1 MKSTLPTQRE
11 IRIQGGLYRED
22 SVCFLMSSKLACP
35 EWNNSTLFYRV
46 GDSEMMRIRGTS
58 WSILPSFKIMYYYLQ
73 RLRILIW
80 LSLLSFSKTEA
91 KSGKLCF
98 LFKSTVK
105 VPTHMC
111 LQCLIS
117 VTLKIRDEPCQWGPV
132 VIVLHLPWE
141 GWVLWLLRRC
151 TYPHLVTRVK
161 SSLSD
166 GTHSSLRCC
175 AIHAS
180 GGVSR
185 AITEGLWG
193 TDTHL
198 LCFSSW
204 SRI

>member
-35 EWNNSTLFYRV
+35 EWNNSTVFYRV

-73 RLRILIW
+73 RLHILIW

-105 VPTHMC
+105 VSTHMC
-111 LQCLIS
+111 LQCSIS
-117 VTLKIRDEPCQWGPV
+117 VTLKIREWALSMGTCDNRV
-132 VIVLHLPWE
+132 SLA
-141 GWVLWLLRRC
+141 LRRMS
-151 TYPHLVTRVK
+151 VVAVK
-161 SSLSD
+161 EVYLSSP
-166 GTHSSLRCC
+166 C
-175 AIHAS
+175 HACQIIS
-180 GGVSR
+180 FR
-185 AITEGLWG
+185 RNTF
-193 TDTHL
+193 L
-198 LCFSSW
+198 LTMLCHPCVRW
-204 SRI
+204 C